1 VKTPIFLI
9 ALSFLVL
16 SSFASSAF
24 AVNGIDDNDHAML
37 AKYYEDQANEVK
49 EKLQENKQILE
60 DYEEHSFYY
69 GRQGQD
75 VQSHATANIREYEKL
90 LTENLSNAELHKRIA
105 MEQDKVIN
113 KAKLNVDNDSAIQ

>member
-1 VKTPIFLI
+1 MKTPTFLI

-24 AVNGIDDNDHAML
+24 AVDGIDDNDHVTL
-37 AKYYEDQANEVK
+37 AKYYEGQANEVK
-49 EKLQENKQILE
+49 AKLQENKQILE

-90 LTENLSNAELHKRIA
+90 LTENLSNADLHRRIA

-113 KAKLNVDNDSAIQ
+113 KAKLNVDGDSAVQ